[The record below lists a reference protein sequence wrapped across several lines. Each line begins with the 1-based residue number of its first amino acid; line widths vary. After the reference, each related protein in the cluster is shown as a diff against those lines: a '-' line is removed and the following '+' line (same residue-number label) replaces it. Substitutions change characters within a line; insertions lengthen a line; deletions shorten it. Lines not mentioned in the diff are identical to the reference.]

1 LKKQVVPDAE
11 ANKQENAVTKPVEAP
26 PAPVVPVSAAAD
38 APKPQEP
45 AKPDVVSIVDIIKGI
60 PEEKAQMA
68 ENLGV
73 PVRPILKW
81 MYQTEMQQKE
91 ILGFL
96 QQLGAKLQ
104 SSAPNTQQL
113 ALPTGQQPAGLNLA
127 SLMQLVPQVLG
138 SGGEDMFTQIGREF
152 VMGSIRDRMSQES
165 MGTWVMKDVF
175 KKVYPQAIAGWEAEQ
190 AAKAA
195 K

>member
-1 LKKQVVPDAE
+1 VSKSKKPVVQDAE
-11 ANKQENAVTKPVEAP
+11 ANKQENAATDKTI
-26 PAPVVPVSAAAD
+26 VPTVAVSVQAATE
-38 APKPQEP
+38 PQQPQEP

-68 ENLGV
+68 EDLGV

-104 SSAPNTQQL
+104 TSAPNAPQQL
-113 ALPTGQQPAGLNLA
+113 ALAPQQQNPGLGGLLQLLPQFLGQGAGQLSPGDMYFMEMGREMA
-127 SLMQLVPQVLG
+127 SLGTFMTK
-138 SGGEDMFTQIGREF
+138 EM
-152 VMGSIRDRMSQES
+152 MKRM
-165 MGTWVMKDVF
+165 MPTAFAD
-175 KKVYPQAIAGWEAEQ
+175 WE
-190 AAKAA
+190 KTIIP